1 MEKLVS
7 LFLLVV
13 VLLFSFT
20 TLVACG
26 DNNSTNTWQN
36 CNHSYS
42 KINSEASCYMGGDAT
57 YKCSL
62 CEHTYTKYES
72 SLGHDYVEATCTQ
85 AKHCSRCSYTLGSA
99 LGHTTE
105 NGTCSRCYTYI
116 GKKWTKTEVQNII
129 KVYDV
134 WVSDIN
140 SVGGVSMEIGWENTS
155 SKTIKYIHFYV
166 QPYNAVGDIVYCE
179 IRDHAKF
186 RAHSTGPY
194 NPGYK
199 CYTVYQYSGIVS
211 GMYWE
216 NCWYN
221 NTIKYIELYQVRIE
235 YMDGSEVTIGENF
248 IDYVFVS

>member
-1 MEKLVS
+1 MKKLVS
-7 LFLLVV
+7 LFLLIV
-13 VLLFSFT
+13 VLLLSFT

-26 DNNSTNTWQN
+26 DNNSTSTQQN
-36 CNHSYS
+36 CNHAYS
-42 KINSEASCYMGGDAT
+42 KINSEASCYIGGDAT

-62 CEHTYTKYES
+62 CEDTYTKYES
-72 SLGHDYVEATCTQ
+72 ALGHDYVEATCTQ
-85 AKHCSRCSYTLGSA
+85 VKHCSRCSYTLGSA

-116 GKKWTKTEVQNII
+116 GKKWTKTEIQNTI

-134 WVSDIN
+134 WIDEIN
-140 SVGGVSMEIGWENTS
+140 SVGGVSMKIGWENTS

-179 IRDHAKF
+179 IRDTAKF
-186 RAHSTGPY
+186 RAWSTGPY
-194 NPGYK
+194 EPGYK
-199 CYTVYQYSGIVS
+199 IYKDYGYGIIS

-221 NTIKYIELYQVRIE
+221 NTVSYIELYQIRIE
-235 YMDGSEVTIGENF
+235 YMDGSEITIGENF